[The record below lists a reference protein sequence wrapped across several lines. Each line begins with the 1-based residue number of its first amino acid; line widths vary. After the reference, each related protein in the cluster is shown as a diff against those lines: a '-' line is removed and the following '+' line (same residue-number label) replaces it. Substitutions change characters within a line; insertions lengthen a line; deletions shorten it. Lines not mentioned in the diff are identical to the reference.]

1 MTVPR
6 RRSRAIEVD
15 GHALRW
21 WYRLPYC
28 RCADCPQD
36 WPHVVI
42 ADASRNGA
50 IVVFAVPAGHGAV
63 TPAEVARAARAAL
76 AQGWQPGQG
85 SGERHVPRA
94 ERDAGS

>member
-1 MTVPR
+1 MLGHRTVPR
-6 RRSRAIEVD
+6 RRRRAIELD

-42 ADASRNGA
+42 ADASRSRSVPRRLR
-50 IVVFAVPAGHGAV
+50 VV
-63 TPAEVARAARAAL
+63 RAAAVGG
-76 AQGWQPGQG
+76 AQRPTTIGVIGV
-85 SGERHVPRA
+85 EL
-94 ERDAGS
+94 